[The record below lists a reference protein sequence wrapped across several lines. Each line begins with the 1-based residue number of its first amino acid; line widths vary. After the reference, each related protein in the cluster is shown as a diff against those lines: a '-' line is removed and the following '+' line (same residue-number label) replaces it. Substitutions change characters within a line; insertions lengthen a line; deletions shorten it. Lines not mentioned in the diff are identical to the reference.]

1 MKATEIVEKLKN
13 VLLSSETEKVEEIEL
28 KEEVEVSAELAEEEA
43 IEDMPKEESKEDK
56 YVTKQEM
63 EAALAEVK
71 AMYDELMEKMS
82 YEEEMEVPQEVE
94 ENLSKD
100 EPKQEVKEELSAV
113 EPLTHSPEEVQEQKQ
128 RIKLSQNRM
137 PSILDRVYAQ
147 ISNNNR

>member
-28 KEEVEVSAELAEEEA
+28 NEAEEVSAELAEEEA
-43 IEDMPKEESKEDK
+43 MEDMPKEEPKEEK

-71 AMYDELMEKMS
+71 AMYDELVEKMS
-82 YEEEMEVPQEVE
+82 YEEEMQVPQEVE

-100 EPKQEVKEELSAV
+100 EPKEVKEELSAV

-147 ISNNNR
+147 ISNKNR

>member
-13 VLLSSETEKVEEIEL
+13 VLLSSETQKVEEIEL
-28 KEEVEVSAELAEEEA
+28 NEAEVSAELAEEEGM
-43 IEDMPKEESKEDK
+43 EDMPKEEPKEDK

-71 AMYDELMEKMS
+71 AMYDELIEKMS
-82 YEEEMEVPQEVE
+82 YEEEMQVPQEVE

>member
-28 KEEVEVSAELAEEEA
+28 NEAEEVSAELAEEEA
-43 IEDMPKEESKEDK
+43 MEDMPKEESKEEK

-82 YEEEMEVPQEVE
+82 YEEEMQVPQEVE

-100 EPKQEVKEELSAV
+100 EPKEVKEELSAV
-113 EPLTHSPEEVQEQKQ
+113 EPLTHSPEEAQEQQQ

>member
-28 KEEVEVSAELAEEEA
+28 NEAEVSAELAEEEA
-43 IEDMPKEESKEDK
+43 MEDEPKEEPKEEK

-82 YEEEMEVPQEVE
+82 YEEEMQVPQEVE

-113 EPLTHSPEEVQEQKQ
+113 EPLTHSPEEAQEQKQ

>member
-28 KEEVEVSAELAEEEA
+28 NEAEEVSAELAEEEA
-43 IEDMPKEESKEDK
+43 MEDMPKEESKEEK

-82 YEEEMEVPQEVE
+82 YEEEMQVPQEVE

-100 EPKQEVKEELSAV
+100 EPKEVKEELSAV
-113 EPLTHSPEEVQEQKQ
+113 EPLTHSPEEAQEQKQ